1 LSGRVR
7 IPGGGRKKKE
17 VSTPDLLN
25 SLKKLFKNH
34 TAGCPVAGVK
44 WTHLSTRELTNELI
58 KQGYTVCE
66 HVVKRLLVEQKLGH
80 RGLSKSQTMKDD
92 IPNRDEQFVK
102 ISKLR
107 DYYLSRGY
115 TVLSMD
121 VKKKEETG
129 RFHRPGKVWSASP
142 VRCYDH
148 DFNSFSSGRVTPHG
162 IYDLGRNEGFIT
174 LGQGSDT
181 AQFNVACL
189 RQYWKE
195 QGSCKHKKGTPILV
209 LLDGGGSN
217 GSRNRLFKQE
227 MQDWADDYGLNVRVA
242 HYPPYCSKYNPIEH
256 RLFPAIT
263 RAWNG
268 VMLDSPQTMSE
279 LITQRL
285 SNLKSGL
292 HIGVGIMEQTFEKG
306 VKVFDN
312 FLDYCNI
319 VHDPELPKWNYRIL
333 AMELSANR

>member
-1 LSGRVR
+1 MSGRIR
-7 IPGGGRKKKE
+7 NPGGGRKKKE
-17 VSTPDLLN
+17 ISVPDLL
-25 SLKKLFKNH
+25 SALKKLFKNH

-44 WTHLSTRELTNELI
+44 WTHLSTRELTTELV
-58 KQGYTVCE
+58 KQGYGVCE

-80 RGLSKSQTMKDD
+80 RSLSKSQTMKDH
-92 IPNRDEQFVK
+92 IPNRNEQFVK

-107 DYYLSRGY
+107 DHYLSRGY

-129 RFHRPGKVWSASP
+129 RFYRPGKAWSVSP

-174 LGQGSDT
+174 LGQGADT

-189 RQYWKE
+189 RKYWKE
-195 QGSCKHKKGTPILV
+195 QGSYKHKEGSPILI

-227 MQDWADDYGLNVRVA
+227 MQDWADEYGLNVRVA

-268 VMLDSPQTMSE
+268 VMLDGPQTMSE

-292 HIGVGIMEQTFEKG
+292 QIGVGIMEQTFEKG
-306 VKVFDN
+306 VKVYDD
-312 FLDYCNI
+312 FLNYCNI
-319 VHDPELPKWNYRIL
+319 VHDPDLPKWNYRIL